1 MWRRRSSPESES
13 WSDASRAVLH
23 WLVSVAVWVLVN
35 AAIAAGVMAGL
46 FIMFANANFDGFFIE
61 ARHLAQHYLDAPAA
75 ARMDFERIVEV
86 AFALV
91 FTAICFLRLET
102 LRQVRAAAKG
112 SLRPDGNGS
121 RPILLRIDERQGG
134 HVAD

>member
-1 MWRRRSSPESES
+1 MWWCRSFPGAES

-23 WLVSVAVWVLVN
+23 WLVSVAVWLLVN

-46 FIMFANANFDGFFIE
+46 FIMFANANFDAFFTE

-75 ARMDFERIVEV
+75 ARKDFERIVEV
-86 AFALV
+86 TFVLV
-91 FTAICFLRLET
+91 FTGICLMRLEA

-112 SLRPDGNGS
+112 SLPPGVNGS
-121 RPILLRIDERQGG
+121 GPLLPRTNERQGG